1 MIRRDYI
8 MKLIQQLSESLFLL
22 SKDETLDEIERQ
34 NRLQEY
40 YKDYLGTDIEFLES
54 NNVEIIIL
62 SLRERYGDELLL
74 RVEMLSDIMYVDATS
89 VNEAIENRKLL
100 LQTLHLLSYVDDM
113 SDTYS
118 LVRQGKIDEIRR
130 RLDSVSLSKD

>member
-54 NNVEIIIL
+54 SAVETIIL

-113 SDTYS
+113 SNTY
-118 LVRQGKIDEIRR
+118 
-130 RLDSVSLSKD
+130 

>member
-54 NNVEIIIL
+54 SAVETIIL

-113 SDTYS
+113 SNTYS

>member
-22 SKDETLDEIERQ
+22 SKDESLDEIERQ

-40 YKDYLGTDIEFLES
+40 YKDYLGMDIEFLES
-54 NNVEIIIL
+54 NNVETIIL

-74 RVEMLSDIMYVDATS
+74 RVEMLSDIMYVDVTS
-89 VNEAIENRKLL
+89 LNEVTGDRKLL
-100 LQTLHLLSYVDDM
+100 LQTLQLLSYVDDN

-130 RLDSVSLSKD
+130 KLDSVSLSKD